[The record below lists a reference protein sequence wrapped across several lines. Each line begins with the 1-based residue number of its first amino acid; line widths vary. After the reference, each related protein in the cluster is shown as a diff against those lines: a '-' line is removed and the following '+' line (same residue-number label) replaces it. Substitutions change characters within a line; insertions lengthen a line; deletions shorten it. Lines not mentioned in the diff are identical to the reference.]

1 MASKALIVEADHG
14 VTHVLESALKSE
26 GYEVVIVRNGVE
38 ALRAMQAEQP
48 DLVILDPMLAWLG
61 GARVRQH
68 PRPGPSI
75 AGSPIIVLDPRTD
88 ESERIPPLHAG
99 NDNSATRLFDAKDV
113 RMHIKALRQRA
124 KSARPAAV
132 LRAGVMEIDLERWTV
147 SVEGKPVA
155 LTAKEFG
162 LLRMLLNAKG
172 RVLTR
177 AILKE
182 VVWERGKVHEF
193 DSRTVD
199 VHVGR
204 LRRKLGL
211 AGAYIVTIR
220 GVGYRLGV
228 MPERLDRNGGYAGQ

>member
-1 MASKALIVEADHG
+1 VASKALIVESDRN
-14 VTHVLESALKSE
+14 VTHVLEAALKSE
-26 GYEVVIVRNGVE
+26 GYEIVIARNGVE

-61 GARVRQH
+61 GARVRQN
-68 PRPGPSI
+68 PRPGPPVS
-75 AGSPIIVLDPRTD
+75 GSPIIVLDPRTD

-99 NDNSATRLFDAKDV
+99 DDDSVTRVFDAREV
-113 RMHIKALRQRA
+113 LARIRVLQQRA
-124 KSARPAAV
+124 RTATPAVV

-147 SVEGKPVA
+147 SVEGKPA
-155 LTAKEFG
+155 TLTAKEFG
-162 LLRMLLNAKG
+162 LLRILLNAKG

-177 AILKE
+177 AVLKD

-204 LRRKLGL
+204 LRRKLGP
-211 AGAYIVTIR
+211 AGGYIITVR
-220 GVGYRLGV
+220 GVGYRFSVL
-228 MPERLDRNGGYAGQ
+228 PERVSR